1 MTVTLAA
8 SRAYPWCK
16 RGNGAGDLNREEW
29 AMRKW
34 TWLAVLT
41 VAALSLGTVWA
52 ESRSCNPPI
61 CCPDGTPI
69 TCVPSSCAK

>member
-1 MTVTLAA
+1 MDGVTPLAA
-8 SRAYPWCK
+8 RAYPVCK
-16 RGNGAGDLNREEW
+16 RRQWRRDLNREGC

-34 TWLAVLT
+34 NWLAVLV

-61 CCPDGTPI
+61 CCPDA
-69 TCVPSSCAK
+69 CVPNTCAK